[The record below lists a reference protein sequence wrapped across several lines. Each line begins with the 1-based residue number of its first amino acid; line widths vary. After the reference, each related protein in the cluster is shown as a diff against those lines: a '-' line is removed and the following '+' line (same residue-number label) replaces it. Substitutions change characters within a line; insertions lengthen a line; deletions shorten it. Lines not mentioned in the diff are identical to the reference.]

1 MNIADINAEARS
13 LCDADTTSDSAA
25 DLLRRVNS
33 ALEELVS
40 EIINADGTW
49 QYDDTNWTDHPV
61 GLGTLVEAQEDYSFS
76 SEYLQIE
83 AIEILDANSPATYRR
98 IKPLDK
104 DELGGLST
112 EEYFG
117 VTSAGNPQ
125 IGQVLYFDQ
134 VGDTIRLYPAPTSTT
149 TTLTNGLKIYF
160 KRTAD
165 LFTSA
170 QVTTGTKE
178 PGLPSPY
185 HVLLSY
191 FAAIPYCAL
200 YKKDRVVWLEKKWD
214 EGILEV
220 IKHYSHREKDRRKI
234 MTMGKI
240 NYI

>member
-1 MNIADINAEARS
+1 MTISDINAEARS
-13 LCDADTTSDSAA
+13 LCDADTTSYTAA
-25 DLLRRVNS
+25 DLLRRVNTG
-33 ALEELVS
+33 LETLVGK
-40 EIINADGTW
+40 IINADGTW
-49 QYDDTNWTDHPV
+49 EYDDTNYTDLPV
-61 GLGTLVEAQEDYSFS
+61 GTGTLVEAQESYSFS
-76 SEYLQIE
+76 SEYLQVQ
-83 AIEILDANSPATYRR
+83 AIKVLDNNSNWNIVQNIDQFNDISGIA
-98 IKPLDK
+98 I
-104 DELGGLST
+104 
-112 EEYFG
+112 EEYF
-117 VTSAGNPQ
+117 SATGLPQ
-125 IGQVLYFDQ
+125 YYDIL
-134 VGDTIRLYPAPTSTT
+134 GDTIRFYPAPTSTAV
-149 TTLTNGLKIYF
+149 TLAGGLKVHF

>member
-1 MNIADINAEARS
+1 MTISDINAEARS
-13 LCDADTTSDSAA
+13 LRDADTTSYIAA
-25 DLLRRVNS
+25 DLLRRVNTG
-33 ALEELVS
+33 LETLVGK
-40 EIINADGTW
+40 IINADGTW
-49 QYDDTNWTDHPV
+49 EYDDTNYTDLPV
-61 GLGTLVEAQEDYSFS
+61 GTGTLVEAQESYSFS
-76 SEYLQIE
+76 SEYLQVQ
-83 AIEILDANSPATYRR
+83 AI
-98 IKPLDK
+98 KVK
-104 DELGGLST
+104 DVNGNWNIVENIDQFNDISGIAI
-112 EEYFG
+112 EEYF
-117 VTSAGNPQ
+117 SATGLP
-125 IGQVLYFDQ
+125 LYYDIL
-134 VGDTIRLYPAPTSTT
+134 GDTIRLYPAPTSTVV
-149 TTLTNGLKIYF
+149 TLASGLKIHF

-200 YKKDRVVWLEKKWD
+200 YKKDRVAWLEKKWD

>member
-1 MNIADINAEARS
+1 MQFYNTSSTELS
-13 LCDADTTSDSAA
+13 LVHELWTLCDADITSMPLVVAT
-25 DLLRRVNS
+25 RRMNAS
-33 ALEELVS
+33 LEELVGD
-40 EIINADGTW
+40 IINADGTW
-49 QYDDTNWTDHPV
+49 QYDDTNYTDHPV
-61 GLGTLVEAQEDYSFS
+61 GTGTLVEGQEDYAFA

-83 AIEILDANSPATYRR
+83 AIEILDANSPAVYRR
-98 IKPLDK
+98 IYPLDK
-104 DELGGLST
+104 GELGGLST

-149 TTLTNGLKIYF
+149 TTLTNGIKIYF

-200 YKKDRVVWLEKKWD
+200 YKKDRVVW
-214 EGILEV
+214 
-220 IKHYSHREKDRRKI
+220 
-234 MTMGKI
+234 
-240 NYI
+240 